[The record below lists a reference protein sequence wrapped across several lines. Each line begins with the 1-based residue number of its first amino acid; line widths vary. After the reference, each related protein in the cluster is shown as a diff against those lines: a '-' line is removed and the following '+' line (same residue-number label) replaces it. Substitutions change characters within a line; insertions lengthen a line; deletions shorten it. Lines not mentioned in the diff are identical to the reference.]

1 MAVSMLL
8 YQQINAYGFKHFF
21 FHFRFQS
28 RFLVSNASQFPKRTV
43 FKFRKKFPEKFA
55 TTEPGRSQ
63 DAKSCEADI
72 VVEVAWGVLH

>member
-1 MAVSMLL
+1 M
-8 YQQINAYGFKHFF
+8 
-21 FHFRFQS
+21 
-28 RFLVSNASQFPKRTV
+28 SNASQFPKRTV

-63 DAKSCEADI
+63 DAKSCEADM